1 MTEMVAEAGVE
12 VVGLDID
19 DREQGPEAMT
29 EEGNRKD
36 PPVTGK
42 IY

>member
-1 MTEMVAEAGVE
+1 MVAEAGVE

-19 DREQGPEAMT
+19 DREQDPEAMT
-29 EEGNRKD
+29 EEGNRED